1 MRTDEVDLIKP
12 GCLLRIRDGGKYKYP
27 ITPVVQAEGNTQF
40 PTDLTDGDAFVVLGV
55 DQVRKVHDY
64 IWLMVMMLASS
75 GDKCWIS
82 FMAENVELVEQER

>member
-27 ITPVVQAEGNTQF
+27 MTPVFQADGNANF
-40 PTDLTDGDAFVVLGV
+40 PTDLSAGDAFMVLGV
-55 DQVRKVHDY
+55 DQVRKVHDST
-64 IWLMVMMLASS
+64 WLMVMTLAPS

-82 FMAENVELVEQER
+82 FMSEDVESVEEEG